1 MAGTPLMTPL
11 LNACFR
17 GRYRTLLHKI
27 LVLIITF
34 FTYMTYHLSRRP
46 ISIAKGVWHRNCS
59 IPINDLQFPVF
70 NISDAGNPNWCDWKP
85 FDTSDAE
92 VLLGWL
98 DTGYLFAYA
107 VGMFFSGHIAE
118 RMSLRYFLFGG
129 MFLSGFFTAVVGL
142 AQFFQIHNYAFFIT
156 MMIVGG
162 FFQATGWP
170 AVVAVV
176 ANWYGK
182 GKRGL
187 IMGVWNTHTSLGNI
201 LGAVIAGAFVDYY
214 WAWSFIV
221 PGGIIASMGVIVFL
235 FLIEYPT
242 DVGCDPPKNQEEETK
257 SVGVNFSDD
266 ENGHFGE
273 RKVLS
278 EQPAIT
284 TWRALMIPGVIE
296 FSLSLFFC
304 KLVSYTFLFW
314 LPYYISRTTK
324 LSDEQSAYF
333 STLFDVGGVL
343 GGIVIGL
350 LSDLSGASATV
361 SFVALVV
368 SAPLV
373 YIYNAYGYL
382 SLAKSIGLM
391 MLTAFFT
398 NAPYALITTAV
409 SADLGTHPT
418 LHGNAKALATVS
430 AIIDGTGTIGA
441 AIGPLLTGIISPTNS
456 HGWSDV
462 FLMLAGAEVA
472 SALCLLRLVF
482 KEMKKACCQSDYQ
495 LISGTGPRAEG
506 EVGDHLPLSFI

>member
-1 MAGTPLMTPL
+1 MARLPVMAPVLH
-11 LNACFR
+11 ACFR
-17 GRYRTLLHKI
+17 GRHQTLYHKI
-27 LVLIITF
+27 AVLVLTF

-59 IPINDLQFPVF
+59 IPINNLEYPIF
-70 NISDAGNPNWCDWKP
+70 NASEAGNPNWCDWKP
-85 FDTSDAE
+85 FDTEDAE
-92 VLLGWL
+92 TLLGWL

-129 MFLSGFFTAVVGL
+129 MFLSGLFTAAVGL
-142 AQFFQIHNYAFFIT
+142 AQFFDIHNYAYFIT

-170 AVVAVV
+170 AVIAVV

-182 GKRGL
+182 GRRGF

-201 LGAVIAGAFVDYY
+201 LGAVIAGLFVDYN

-221 PGGIIASMGVIVFL
+221 PGAIIALMGFVVFL

-242 DVGCDPPKNQEEETK
+242 DIGCDPPEEQKTDSK
-257 SVGVNFSDD
+257 SMAVNSSDD
-266 ENGHFGE
+266 EGEDLSE

-278 EQPAIT
+278 EQPPVSLG
-284 TWRALMIPGVIE
+284 RALMIPGVIE

-314 LPYYISRTTK
+314 LPYYIQGTTN
-324 LSDEQSAYF
+324 LSDEQSADF

-361 SFVALVV
+361 SFLALVI

-373 YIYNAYGYL
+373 YIYNAFGYL
-382 SLAKSIGLM
+382 SLAKGVGLM

-418 LHGNAKALATVS
+418 LHGNAKALATVA
-430 AIIDGTGTIGA
+430 AIIDGTGTVGA
-441 AIGPLLTGIISPTNS
+441 ALGPLLTGIINPTGKT
-456 HGWSDV
+456 GWNYV
-462 FLMLAGAEVA
+462 FIMLAAAEVT
-472 SALCLLRLVF
+472 SALCLLRLVYKDF
-482 KEMKKACCQSDYQ
+482 KRACSGNEYQ
-495 LISGTGPRAEG
+495 LLPVHSRTLPKYHSISDG
-506 EVGDHLPLSFI
+506 F